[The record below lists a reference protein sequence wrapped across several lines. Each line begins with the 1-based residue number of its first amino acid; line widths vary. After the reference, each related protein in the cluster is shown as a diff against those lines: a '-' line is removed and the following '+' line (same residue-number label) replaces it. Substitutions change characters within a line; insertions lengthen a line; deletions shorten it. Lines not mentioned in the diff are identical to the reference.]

1 MRINSSHIV
10 QTMQDLYNSDLG
22 VYDSGFLENTVLER
36 FEAFA
41 CQTPDDYIRVL
52 NQNAGE
58 AGYLVAMLSNSHS
71 EFFRNSLTF
80 SVLEQFVVPQLFSC
94 EKPDSGTEV
103 RIWSAG
109 CAAGQEP
116 CSVGILAEE
125 FLQQK
130 SRGCAY
136 RIFGTDKV
144 EAELELARKGIYP
157 LSSLQN
163 TKLSFIHSW
172 FSQNGHDYQVSEE
185 ILRKID
191 YSGYNLL
198 DKKSDAPPVSIF
210 GNFDMILCCNVLYYY
225 KTEIRKRILA
235 KFARSLKKGGYFVT
249 SEAEVDFIQKS
260 GLFRQVMIP
269 APVFVLI

>member
-1 MRINSSHIV
+1 MRINSNHII
-10 QTMQDLYNSDLG
+10 QCMQDLYDYDLG

-36 FEAFA
+36 FGAFA

-52 NQNAGE
+52 SQNAGE

-80 SVLEQFVVPQLFSC
+80 SVLEQFVIPQLFSC
-94 EKPDSGTEV
+94 EKEDSGMEV

-116 CSVGILAEE
+116 CSVGILAED
-125 FLQQK
+125 FLQKKKQ
-130 SRGCAY
+130 CCPY
-136 RIFGTDKV
+136 RIFGTDQV
-144 EAELELARKGIYP
+144 DSELEQARNGIYP

-172 FSQNGHDYQVSEE
+172 FTQRGHDYQVSEE

-191 YSGYNLL
+191 YSNYNLL

-225 KTEIRKRILA
+225 KPDVRKKLMR

-260 GLFRQVMIP
+260 GLFRQVMNP